1 MATPALE
8 TPRLILRPLQLS
20 DAAEIQPLFAQW
32 EVVRQLNARVPWP
45 FPANGVETYYRDDAL
60 PAIERGDE
68 WHWMLRL
75 KDDPEAQTKI
85 KIIGSICLVREG
97 NNNRGFWIA
106 REWQGRGLMT
116 EAAKEVTR
124 FWFEDLNQP
133 VLRIKKARD
142 NAASRAISLR
152 QGMRCIEQI
161 ESDFVSGRLPTEIWE
176 LTAEEWRSIDCP
188 MPRENARKG
197 DR

>member
-1 MATPALE
+1 MTNSAQSTPTLT
-8 TPRLILRPLQLS
+8 TPRLILRPLALA
-20 DAAEIQPLFAQW
+20 DAAEVQPLFAQW
-32 EVVRQLNARVPWP
+32 EIVKQLNARVPWP
-45 FPANGVETYYRDDAL
+45 FPENGVEFYYRTDAL
-60 PAIERGDE
+60 PAIARGDE

-75 KDDPEAQTKI
+75 KDDPETKV
-85 KIIGSICLVREG
+85 IGAICLVRNG

-106 REWQGRGLMT
+106 HEWQGRGLMT

-152 QGMRCIEQI
+152 QGMRCIKQT
-161 ESDFVSGRLPTEIWE
+161 ESDYVSGRLPTEIWE
-176 LTAEEWRSIDCP
+176 LTAEEWRKLNTS
-188 MPRENARKG
+188 A
-197 DR
+197 